1 MNTWKRILDEGYG
14 PSAWHGATMQQ
25 ALADVSEELAYW
37 RPAPERHNIAEL
49 ALHHAFYVHSVRG
62 RILGTEIEPFVAP
75 GEDFTPLPGASG
87 LDWPQVQSE
96 LEDQQRRL
104 EALVED
110 IAAGRITPALT
121 QPEIFDLVLGITC
134 HAVYHA
140 GQIQLLKRLQH

>member
-1 MNTWKRILDEGYG
+1 MNNGKRILDEGYG
-14 PSAWHGATMQQ
+14 PSAWHGPNMLQ
-25 ALADVSEELAYW
+25 AVADVTAELAYW

-87 LDWPQVQSE
+87 LDWPRVQAE
-96 LEDQQRRL
+96 LEEQQHRL
-104 EALVED
+104 VALVED
-110 IAAGRITPALT
+110 IEAGRVKPALS

-134 HAVYHA
+134 HAAYHA
-140 GQIQLLKRLQH
+140 GQIQLLKRLG